1 MAADLLIS
9 IISIL
14 FRCIMKS
21 KTRDNH
27 AGFTLVELLVVIAI
41 IGILI
46 GMLLPA
52 VQQVREAARRSQ
64 CQNNLRQIALACLN
78 SESAQ
83 GKFPHAGDCSEG
95 FWDSE
100 PGSEREFEIVYGF
113 QNMGWAF
120 QILPYCEQNTT
131 FDQRSQIG
139 IFDLQSPVVSNEI
152 AFLTCPTRGPRFTL
166 AAGVPALTGDY
177 AAVLGARSDDSGVI
191 PNWGFEFRR
200 SNAPSP
206 HSLDSI
212 FTGIIVK
219 GGHVQNPGPNAS
231 VTKFERMGF
240 DAVADGS
247 SNTIL
252 VMEKA
257 VNSQFYFEVPNRAT
271 DWWDVGAFH
280 SADFPTMRFCAI
292 ASPDAWY
299 GEDPVPLLSDNAER
313 PASWVES
320 SGRTRELGFGSAHP
334 GVVNAAWGDGS
345 VRSINLGADPA
356 IVDSLGKR
364 DDGRVVSSDDL

>member
-1 MAADLLIS
+1 
-9 IISIL
+9 
-14 FRCIMKS
+14 MKI
-21 KTRDNH
+21 KIRDKH

-64 CQNNLRQIALACLN
+64 CQNNLKQIALASLN
-78 SESAQ
+78 SESAS

-100 PGSEREFEIVYGF
+100 PGSEREFDTVYGF

-139 IFDLQSPVVSNEI
+139 IFDLQSPIVSSEI
-152 AFLTCPTRGPRFTL
+152 AFLSCPTRGARFVL

-177 AAVLGARSDDSGVI
+177 AAVLGARSDDTGVT
-191 PNWGFEFRR
+191 PNWGFSFRKTEGANR
-200 SNAPSP
+200 D
-206 HSLDSI
+206 SLQSI
-212 FTGIIVK
+212 FTGIIAK
-219 GGHVQNPGPNAS
+219 GGHVQNPGPNPTI
-231 VTKFERMGF
+231 TKFDRIGF
-240 DAVADGS
+240 GEVTDGS

-257 VNSQFYFEVPNRAT
+257 VNAQFYFEVPPRGT
-271 DWWDVGAFH
+271 DWWDVGVFH
-280 SADFPTMRFCAI
+280 SADFPNMRFCAI
-292 ASPDAWY
+292 ASPGAWY

-313 PASWVES
+313 PASWVEG

-345 VRSINLGADPA
+345 VRSISMSADPA

-364 DDGRVVSSDDL
+364 DDGRVVTSEDL